1 LARGQFAPESM
12 LIRLINEKRA
22 RRKRTR
28 PEPTIFGN
36 CDSWSFI
43 VGKKAGLHRPENRA
57 GHALWVHNGSLMH
70 KLFTGRLISFWTTYG
85 KCVDHPCTMERL
97 PTWWFPAFSIYLK
110 PTKQATDS
118 IQNRYQA
125 FLKLVTANFQPF
137 FWGKFPKTS
146 VKGKRWGIFVQS
158 ELTLQAE
165 STHIAP
171 TRPDGA
177 AD

>member
-1 LARGQFAPESM
+1 MARGQFAPESM

-97 PTWWFPAFSIYLK
+97 PTWWFPAFLIYLK
-110 PTKQATDS
+110 PTKQSTDS

-125 FLKLVTANFQPF
+125 FLKLVTANFQLF
-137 FWGKFPKTS
+137 FLGSTKKFDNS
-146 VKGKRWGIFVQS
+146 VFSLGEIPQNLRQRKEMGNFCPI
-158 ELTLQAE
+158 
-165 STHIAP
+165 
-171 TRPDGA
+171 
-177 AD
+177 